1 MRPPVIYPF
10 PMSGTAGMG
19 IGIIVSMAI
28 DVYYKE
34 RQTADFQRR
43 LDADRKAVDDMVKR
57 LLRP

>member
-19 IGIIVSMAI
+19 IGIIISMAI

-43 LDADRKAVDDMVKR
+43 LDADRNAVDNMVKR

>member
-1 MRPPVIYPF
+1 MRPPVLYPF

-28 DVYYKE
+28 DVYYQEK
-34 RQTADFQRR
+34 QSADFQKR
-43 LDADRKAVDDMVKR
+43 LDENKKAVDDMVKR

>member
-19 IGIIVSMAI
+19 IGIIISMAI

-43 LDADRKAVDDMVKR
+43 LDENKKAVDDMVKR

>member
-19 IGIIVSMAI
+19 IGIIISMAI

-43 LDADRKAVDDMVKR
+43 LDADRNAVDDMVKR

>member
-34 RQTADFQRR
+34 QMNVDFKKR
-43 LDADRKAVDDMVKR
+43 LEENRKAIEDMTNR

>member
-1 MRPPVIYPF
+1 
-10 PMSGTAGMG
+10 MSGTAGMG

>member
-1 MRPPVIYPF
+1 MIYPF

-19 IGIIVSMAI
+19 IGILVSVAV

-34 RQTADFQRR
+34 KMNAEFQKR
-43 LDADRKAVDDMVKR
+43 LDDNKKAVDDMVKR